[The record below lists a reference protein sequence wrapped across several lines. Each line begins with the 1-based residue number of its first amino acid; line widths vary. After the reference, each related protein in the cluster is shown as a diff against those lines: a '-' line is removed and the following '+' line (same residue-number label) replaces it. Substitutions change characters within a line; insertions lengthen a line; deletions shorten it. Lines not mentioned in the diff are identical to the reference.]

1 MGLVLLDSLL
11 VALIPSFWC
20 LLALSSE
27 SKNVL
32 LLSLPLAGFLVP
44 VVGFLGHFLLLLEP
58 SGLAFAHFWIAPGPS
73 WALLG
78 RSRPLLGPSWLCLAA
93 LGLLLAALGLLLAA
107 LGCSWL
113 ALGHSWT
120 SLGSLLGRS
129 WPLLGCSWAPKMP
142 QVERQDGPGLPKYV
156 KSVFYKNHW
165 NSLGKPTILPS
176 RRVSERAKMPPRWPL
191 GRSCRLMSRS

>member
-1 MGLVLLDSLL
+1 MLCIAPVMGLVLLDSLL

-78 RSRPLLGPSWLCLAA
+78 RSRPLLGPSWLFLAA
-93 LGLLLAALGLLLAA
+93 LGLFLGGSWPP
-107 LGCSWL
+107 LGC
-113 ALGHSWT
+113 HK
-120 SLGSLLGRS
+120 
-129 WPLLGCSWAPKMP
+129 CS
-142 QVERQDGPGLPKYV
+142 Q
-156 KSVFYKNHW
+156 SVTFEK
-165 NSLGKPTILPS
+165 
-176 RRVSERAKMPPRWPL
+176 E
-191 GRSCRLMSRS
+191 